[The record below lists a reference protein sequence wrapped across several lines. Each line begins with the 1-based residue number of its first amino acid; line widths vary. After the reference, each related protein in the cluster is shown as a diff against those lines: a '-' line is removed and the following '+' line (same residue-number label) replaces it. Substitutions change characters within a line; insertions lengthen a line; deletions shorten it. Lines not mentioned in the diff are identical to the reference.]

1 MAHLVKALARFEDA
15 SGSFCCRRRGHN
27 ASRLAHLENDHDGIG
42 ACPFEIGIDEVV
54 AAAFRGLRNRYVP
67 LVRPLFQPAL
77 KLLGNVAQHVS
88 AHRVKLP
95 IEVLKKPTTRSGCW
109 NG

>member
-1 MAHLVKALARFEDA
+1 MPAVRFAVAD
-15 SGSFCCRRRGHN
+15 RGHN
-27 ASRLAHLENDHDGIG
+27 ASRLARLENDHDGIE
-42 ACPFEIGIDEVV
+42 ACPFEIGIDVDV

-77 KLLGNVAQHVS
+77 KLLANVVQHVS

-95 IEVLKKPTTRSGCW
+95 IEVLKKPTTRSGCC